1 MPVSPYTPNADA
13 PHQPKLLERIR
24 IYFRTQHYSIRTEQA
39 YVDWARCFILFH
51 KKWHP
56 QKMETCGRAPPTKP
70 NKLLRLRQQGAA
82 LLAAM
87 LIVSLVATL
96 AASSMWQQWRSS
108 EIEAAERTRV
118 QAAWILV
125 GALDWSRLI
134 LIEDYNAGGADHL
147 AEPWAVPLEEA
158 RLSTFLAAEKNV
170 SQVDDATI
178 DTADAFLSGQILDL
192 QARLNLNN
200 LLDGDSVQPEILAQW
215 ERLFTRLGLPRAE
228 LETLTLALRQSLNP
242 EAKDAPLRPP
252 TIGQWTWLGLTPS
265 TIARLAPYATLLP
278 QRSKINLNTASAEV
292 LLASIEGLDQAAAN
306 RLLAARQNQHLRS
319 LEDARALLGENAQIK
334 ETLHDVR
341 SSYFEV
347 HGRLRLED
355 VTVQER
361 SIVYRQGREV
371 RTLWRERGA
380 VPAPPPT
387 MARQTDP

>member
-1 MPVSPYTPNADA
+1 MRHSHCPQ
-13 PHQPKLLERIR
+13 HQ
-24 IYFRTQHYSIRTEQA
+24 
-39 YVDWARCFILFH
+39 
-51 KKWHP
+51 
-56 QKMETCGRAPPTKP
+56 G
-70 NKLLRLRQQGAA
+70 GAA
-82 LLAAM
+82 LLTAM

-96 AASSMWQQWRSS
+96 AASAMWQQWRST

-158 RLSTFLAAEKNV
+158 RLSTFLAAEKNI
-170 SQVDDATI
+170 SQVDDATM

-200 LLDGDSVQPEILAQW
+200 LIDGDSIQPEVLAQW
-215 ERLFTRLGLPRAE
+215 ERLFSRLGLPRAE
-228 LETLTLALRQSLNP
+228 LEALSLAVRQTVDGQAN
-242 EAKDAPLRPP
+242 DAPLQPP
-252 TIGQWTWLGLTPS
+252 TPSQWGWLGLS
-265 TIARLAPYATLLP
+265 QQTIARLAPYATWLP
-278 QRSKINLNTASAEV
+278 QRSKVNLNTASAEV

-319 LEDARALLGENAQIK
+319 LEDARTLLGQNAQIK

-347 HGRLRLED
+347 YGRLRLDD

-380 VPAPPPT
+380 VPPPPPT
-387 MARQTDP
+387 MARQTNP